1 MQNHHPL
8 IRRISIY
15 HDVSSALIG
24 IGVYELAIAFGFIP
38 SAGSNALVAIILL
51 IIGWLCMS
59 IGFAINHT
67 RGIGV

>member
-8 IRRISIY
+8 IRRISMY
-15 HDVSSALIG
+15 HDASNAFIG
-24 IGVYELAIAFGFIP
+24 IAVYELCIAFGFIP

-51 IIGWLCMS
+51 IIGFLCMG
-59 IGFAINHT
+59 IGLTVNHT